1 MSASRGTAA
10 APLTVLLV
18 TLAFHASAALF
29 ADQDG
34 EVNWHQTHLGI
45 PAHASFSPLKPR
57 ACLVTQQ
64 HTVGCVNLRDGS
76 IAWRKRFGDGETLDA
91 LLQLDKPAH
100 LVTAS
105 KLGPVRAFDASEGF
119 LVWERQLASKGA
131 VLLSGVAAGDSG
143 THLIVVAPGMV
154 QIRHVGAQ
162 VLDAADGATLSST
175 TVSATAGSDQ
185 LHMLPSTSSQRLAV
199 AGYSTGSSEVF
210 TALLEGGSALQAAAS
225 SPARLSGVSASGA
238 AGLAALSEDNTQLC
252 FLPVTGDWVWLVKG
266 LPTDVQP
273 GLKAA
278 TKSGDGRDA
287 FGAVMAC
294 HSVAELA
301 PSLPSAKLRLL
312 ATANG
317 FVLFSTAGGAAL
329 LQASSGSLSLL
340 SFHPSATSASAPVVS
355 DRGEVLGLMSS
366 DAAGTLSLSAVLTS
380 TGGLIHS
387 EKVLRAAAADAA
399 RLTSDSAMPGVG
411 LAALGTYRRKDRSDG
426 FRLLVGW
433 DDGQLSLVQQ
443 GVSVWT
449 RDEALSALMAT
460 MFVDLPADKHDLS
473 MAAPGSS
480 VSMSTRVRLQL
491 LGAKV
496 QLKLNDAAE
505 HAEYVALKA
514 AMNDKNK
521 AIRDPNGF
529 RKIILAA
536 SATGKLLALHNGDG
550 RTLWAHNFG
559 PDAAPKYLLP
569 WRTFHDTQ
577 HAPQVLVVHA
587 TAPPTASVVNS
598 HTGRILEVLTVGP
611 ADGQCKGSDK
621 VVRVS
626 SRLHEGVAEQEVY
639 MHICSSEDGSPPVVS
654 LLPDTLET
662 RAFFAT
668 SYRSVF
674 FWMLDAAGR
683 VLTGYGFDRH
693 SLDTSSA
700 GSLGSSIPSAMTW
713 RLSLPDPVLG
723 LAARNP
729 AENIQTSVK
738 VLGDRSIKYRYL
750 NPNTLL
756 LVTGSGGGNTDPSE
770 AGSVVIADGS
780 DAVDEP
786 EASKLTVYLLDTV
799 SGRVLHRRV
808 HPGACG
814 PVAMLLTENF
824 AVYQYWDAVSTRFAM
839 TSLEMFDASPRD
851 FSVLD
856 YLFNPNSTLPVSSYH
871 AAPIEVTSLSVW
883 ARLPAK
889 ALATTTTAR
898 GITAKM
904 ILIATTSDQV
914 YGMDQRLMDPR
925 RPRRTSL
932 TAEQQEERL
941 ILFQDTLPI
950 NPLGFSTYDQQVLGL
965 RTIKTEAARLES
977 TTLVF
982 AYGIDLF
989 YTRLTP
995 SRAFDS
1001 LEDDF
1006 SYGLL
1011 IVALVAL
1018 LVGSC
1023 VMQHMTKQ
1031 ALLKSKWK

>member
-199 AGYSTGSSEVF
+199 AGYSTGEVRCDAARQVHRMGQSLWCVVLGVRRSSEVF

-577 HAPQVLVVHA
+577 HAPQVLVVHD
-587 TAPPTASVVNS
+587 TTPPTASVVNS
-598 HTGRILEVLTVGP
+598 HTGRILEVLKVGP

-621 VVRVS
+621 HIPVQP
-626 SRLHEGVAEQEVY
+626 GVGIQP
-639 MHICSSEDGSPPVVS
+639 IFEDPEAPVVS

-824 AVYQYWDAVSTRFAM
+824 AVYQYWDAVST
-839 TSLEMFDASPRD
+839 
-851 FSVLD
+851 SVLD